1 MSPFEPQIKVEGL
14 GFSYE
19 EGDIF
24 TDLTFSI
31 EKNQSIL
38 LLGPSGS
45 GKSTLAY
52 CLNKLYPEAVDG
64 ELKGTITFEGR
75 NLDDFKPGE
84 LNQKIG
90 IVFQDPESQFCMLT
104 VEEEVA
110 FGLENFHVPRAEM
123 EVKIDRALELVG
135 LQAEKKTTI
144 HTLSGGQKQK
154 LAIACVLVLQPEVI
168 ILDEPTANLD
178 PLSSADL
185 VDTIARLK
193 KERPFTL
200 IVVEHKLDDWVE
212 LIDRCLVLDSSA
224 TILFDGTPEQC
235 FGEFAPFLKKEGIWL
250 PKVVE
255 AAITAKKAG
264 VYKGERL
271 PLRNHELLSGLKD
284 PDAFLK
290 KEIKTIT
297 KSEPILEVNGLSARG
312 HLRNINLRIHKGEL
326 TALVGANGSG
336 KTTLSKCLAGLIP
349 LSQGEIH
356 FLGVPLSKWKE
367 KDLFQLLGYVFQ
379 NPEHQFI
386 TDSVYEEIAFG
397 LENRASAL
405 ASLEKIGLEKHANAH
420 PFSLSQGQ
428 KRRLSVATMLV
439 HEQELLILDEPTFGQ
454 DANTAYEIMRVLDE
468 KNGAVFM
475 ITHDMELVDQYADTV
490 HVLDEGELIFSGT
503 PESLWENHEVV
514 DRARLKLPFRK
525 QLQNEIVRREIHVA
539 T

>member
-1 MSPFEPQIKVEGL
+1 MSLYDQIKAEQL
-14 GFSYE
+14 AFSYE
-19 EGDIF
+19 DSNIF
-24 TDLTFSI
+24 TELTFSI
-31 EKNQSIL
+31 EKNQSVL

-64 ELKGTITFEGR
+64 ELKGSITFEGR

-123 EVKIDRALELVG
+123 EAKIDRALEWVG

-154 LAIACVLVLQPEVI
+154 LALACVLVLQPEVI

-178 PLSSADL
+178 PLSSSDL
-185 VDTIARLK
+185 VKTIARLK

-200 IVVEHKLDDWVE
+200 IVIEHKLDDWVE
-212 LIDRCLVLDSSA
+212 LIDRCLVLDSSG
-224 TILFDGTPEQC
+224 TILFDGTLVQC
-235 FGEFAPFLKKEGIWL
+235 FGEFAPYLQKEGIWL

-255 AAITAKKAG
+255 AGITAKNAG
-264 VYKGERL
+264 MYKGERL
-271 PLRNHELLSGLKD
+271 PLRNHELLSGLED
-284 PDAFLK
+284 SVAFLK
-290 KEIKTIT
+290 KENKTIS
-297 KSEPILEVNGLSARG
+297 KKEPILEVSDLHARG
-312 HLRNINLRIHKGEL
+312 HLKNINLRIHKGEL

-336 KTTLSKCLAGLIP
+336 KTTLSKCLAGLLP
-349 LSQGEIH
+349 LTQGEIH
-356 FLGVPLSKWKE
+356 FLDVPLSKWKE
-367 KDLFQLLGYVFQ
+367 KDLFQRLGYVFQ

-397 LENRASAL
+397 LEHRATAL
-405 ASLEKIGLEKHANAH
+405 DNLEKIGLEKHANAH
-420 PFSLSQGQ
+420 PYSLSQGQ

-454 DANTAYEIMRVLDE
+454 DANTAREIMEILDE
-468 KNGAVFM
+468 KSGAVFM

-490 HVLDEGELIFSGT
+490 HVLDEGEIIFSGA
-503 PESLWENHEVV
+503 PESLWDNHEVV
-514 DRARLKLPFRK
+514 NRARLKLPFRK
-525 QLQNEIVRREIHVA
+525 QLQKDLVRRESHV
-539 T
+539 TT

>member
-1 MSPFEPQIKVEGL
+1 MSPCEPQIKADGL

-19 EGDIF
+19 DSDIF
-24 TDLTFSI
+24 TNLTFSI
-31 EKNQSIL
+31 EKNQSVL

-64 ELKGTITFEGR
+64 ELKGSITFDGR
-75 NLDDFKPGE
+75 NLEDFKPGE

-110 FGLENFHVPRAEM
+110 FGLENFNVPRAEM
-123 EVKIDRALELVG
+123 ETKIDRALELVG

-154 LAIACVLVLQPEVI
+154 LALACVLALEPEVI

-178 PLSSADL
+178 PQSSSQL
-185 VDTIARLK
+185 VETITNIK
-193 KERPFTL
+193 QTRPFTL
-200 IVVEHKLDDWVE
+200 MVIEHKLDDWIE
-212 LIDRCLVLDSSA
+212 LIDRCLVLDSNG
-224 TILFDGTPEQC
+224 TLLYDGTPAQC
-235 FGEFAPFLKKEGIWL
+235 FGEFAPYLQKEGIWL

-255 AAITAKKAG
+255 AGITAKSAG
-264 VYKGERL
+264 LFKGERL
-271 PLRNHELLSGLKD
+271 PFRNHELLAGLENAA
-284 PDAFLK
+284 AFLK
-290 KEIKTIT
+290 KEIKTIP
-297 KSEPILEVNGLSARG
+297 KREPILEVKGLYARG
-312 HLRNINLRIHKGEL
+312 HLKNINLRIHQGEL

-336 KTTLSKCLAGLIP
+336 KTTLSKCLAGLFP
-349 LSQGEIH
+349 LMQGEIQ
-356 FLGVPLSKWKE
+356 FKRLPLSKWKE
-367 KDLFQLLGYVFQ
+367 KDLFQALGYVFQ

-386 TDSVYEEIAFG
+386 ADSVYEEIAFG
-397 LENRASAL
+397 MENKSKVTEL
-405 ASLEKIGLEKHANAH
+405 LEKMGLEKLAGAH
-420 PFSLSQGQ
+420 PFILSQGQ

-439 HEQELLILDEPTFGQ
+439 HEQDLLILDEPTFGQ

-490 HVLDEGELIFSGT
+490 HVLDNGELIFSGP

-514 DRARLKLPFRK
+514 ERARLKLPFRK

>member
-1 MSPFEPQIKVEGL
+1 MSPFEPQIKADGL
-14 GFSYE
+14 GFRYE
-19 EGDIF
+19 DSDIF
-24 TDLTFSI
+24 ANLTFSI
-31 EKNQSIL
+31 EKNQSLL

-64 ELKGTITFEGR
+64 ELKGSITFEGK

-123 EVKIDRALELVG
+123 AAKIDRTLEMVG

-154 LAIACVLVLQPEVI
+154 LAIACVLVLQPDVI

-224 TILFDGTPEQC
+224 TILFDGSPEQC

-271 PLRNHELLSGLKD
+271 PLRNNELLSGLKD
-284 PDAFLK
+284 PAAFFK
-290 KEIKTIT
+290 KEIKTIS
-297 KSEPILEVNGLSARG
+297 KSEPILEVNGLYARG
-312 HLRNINLRIHKGEL
+312 HLKNIRLTIHKGEL

-356 FLGVPLSKWKE
+356 FLDVPLSKWKE

-397 LENRASAL
+397 LEHKSSAL
-405 ASLEKIGLEKHANAH
+405 AILEKIGLEKHANAH

-454 DANTAYEIMRVLDE
+454 DANTAYEIMRVLDK

-503 PESLWENHEVV
+503 PESLWENLEVV

-525 QLQNEIVRREIHVA
+525 QLLNEMARREIHVA

>member
-1 MSPFEPQIKVEGL
+1 MSPYEQIKAEGL

-31 EKNQSIL
+31 EKNQSLL

-64 ELKGTITFEGR
+64 VIKGSITFEGK

-123 EVKIDRALELVG
+123 EAKIDHALEWVG

-178 PLSSADL
+178 PLSSSDL
-185 VDTIARLK
+185 VETIARLK

-224 TILFDGTPEQC
+224 RILFDGTPEQC

-255 AAITAKKAG
+255 AAITAKNAG

-271 PLRNHELLSGLKD
+271 PLRNHELLSGLKN
-284 PDAFLK
+284 PDVFLK
-290 KEIKTIT
+290 KEIKIMS
-297 KSEPILEVNGLSARG
+297 KSEPILEVSGLSARG
-312 HLRNINLRIHKGEL
+312 HLKNVSLTIHKGEL

-397 LENRASAL
+397 LEHRKSAL
-405 ASLEKIGLEKHANAH
+405 SILEKIGLEKHANAH

-468 KNGAVFM
+468 KIGAVFM

>member
-1 MSPFEPQIKVEGL
+1 MSPFEQIKAERL
-14 GFSYE
+14 EFSYE
-19 EGDIF
+19 DRNIF

-31 EKNQSIL
+31 EKNQSVL

-45 GKSTLAY
+45 GKSTLAF

-64 ELKGTITFEGR
+64 VLKGSIAFEGQS
-75 NLDDFKPGE
+75 LEAFKAGE

-110 FGLENFHVPRAEM
+110 FGLENFHIPREQM
-123 EVKIDRALELVG
+123 ESKIDRALELTG

-154 LAIACVLVLQPEVI
+154 LALACVLALEPEVI

-178 PLSSADL
+178 PLSSSEL
-185 VDTIARLK
+185 VETITQIK

-200 IVVEHKLDDWVE
+200 IVIEHKLDDWIE
-212 LIDRCLVLDSSA
+212 LINRCLVLDSGGS
-224 TILFDGTPEQC
+224 ILFDGTPRQC
-235 FGEFAPFLKKEGIWL
+235 FGEFASFLKKEGIWL

-255 AAITAKKAG
+255 AALTAKNG
-264 VYKGERL
+264 GMYKGERL
-271 PLRNHELLSGLKD
+271 PLLKSELLAGLD
-284 PDAFLK
+284 DSFDFPK
-290 KEIKTIT
+290 KYS
-297 KSEPILEVNGLSARG
+297 KSLSNMEPILEVKGLHARG
-312 HLRNINLRIHKGEL
+312 HLKNINLTIHKGEQI
-326 TALVGANGSG
+326 ALVGSNGAG

-349 LSQGEIH
+349 LTQGEIQ

-386 TDSVYEEIAFG
+386 TDSVFEEIAFG
-397 LENRASAL
+397 LEHRAAAL
-405 ASLEKIGLEKHANAH
+405 AILEKIGLEKHANAH
-420 PFSLSQGQ
+420 PFALSQGQ
-428 KRRLSVATMLV
+428 KRRLSVATMLI

-454 DANTAYEIMRVLDE
+454 DANTAHEIMEILEE
-468 KNGAVFM
+468 KSGAVMM

-490 HVLDEGELIFSGT
+490 HVLDAGELIFSGT
-503 PESLWENHEVV
+503 PESLWENGEIVN
-514 DRARLKLPFRK
+514 RARLQLPFRK

-539 T
+539 K

>member
-1 MSPFEPQIKVEGL
+1 MSPFEPQIKADGL

-19 EGDIF
+19 EVDIF

-31 EKNQSIL
+31 ERNQSLL

-45 GKSTLAY
+45 GKSTLAF

-64 ELKGTITFEGR
+64 VLKGDLSFEGKK
-75 NLDDFKPGE
+75 LDDFKPGE

-123 EVKIDRALELVG
+123 EAKIDRVLELVG

-178 PLSSADL
+178 PLSSSDL

-255 AAITAKKAG
+255 AALTAKKSG

-284 PDAFLK
+284 PAAFLK
-290 KEIKTIT
+290 KEIKTMPN
-297 KSEPILEVNGLSARG
+297 SEPILEVNGLYARG
-312 HLRNINLRIHKGEL
+312 HLKNVSLTIHKGEL
-326 TALVGANGSG
+326 TVLVGANGSG
-336 KTTLSKCLAGLIP
+336 KTTLSKCLAGLVP

-356 FLGVPLSKWKE
+356 FLDVPLSKWKE
-367 KDLFQLLGYVFQ
+367 KDFFQLLGYVFQ

-397 LENRASAL
+397 LEHRASAL
-405 ASLEKIGLEKHANAH
+405 AILEKIGLEKHANAH

-490 HVLDEGELIFSGT
+490 HVLDDGELIFSGK
-503 PESLWENHEVV
+503 PESLWENQEVV
-514 DRARLKLPFRK
+514 GRARLKLPIRK